1 MNSKEFYKTNKT
13 KQKETKKRD
22 SAKKRGNI
30 LKKSSVFKMGSISAA
45 IKVIVLRQTLEKQD
59 YEMGTNRVWVEIA
72 KNLVKKD
79 PVNYYNLRIELK
91 LDERVVKAF
100 LKKIKNLDVE
110 ESQEQKDGEIA
121 KNLSI
126 DEVFDEIKKIIRA
139 FPFKFD
145 ELPEF
150 VLKDENKK
158 VEVIKS
164 IVEMLLNKEFKD
176 EKEITSDK
184 CEVYKRLFNEI
195 IKIDEVMD
203 SFSEDKTEAKEDL
216 KNCVVAFFEKLLVKY
231 PEACEILPRFIISDK
246 EAYRK
251 LNEAFLTGVEKKIE
265 KMIIEENNNHA
276 SNKENDN
283 NVTNEE
289 NNNHA
294 SNEENNNHASNKK
307 NNNHASNKKKKNNV
321 TNVDSVMDEL
331 VQKWQSMI
339 SDRTKSEKSKKEE
352 KEATKKKENE
362 AEGRKETLIG
372 KLRDRTYLDFD
383 GIKAEAEEECAKIAK
398 EIENIDKAFGE
409 ADTKLKKAR
418 EDEESAKAK
427 LEEAKKDEES
437 AKAKLEEAEKAFN
450 EAEEEA
456 EKGALDRRTKEYK
469 EVKKAKDTA
478 EENAVAAKEAKETAE
493 ENAATAEKAAEDA
506 QEKYDAVNA
515 QKQRRDELENKK
527 VRAEGIKKEIENAI
541 RESNYSVASS
551 GLIELKGLN
560 KNENAP
566 KEPSAGR

>member
-45 IKVIVLRQTLEKQD
+45 IKVIVLRQTLETKD

-79 PVNYYNLRIELK
+79 PVNYYNLRPELK
-91 LDERVVKAF
+91 FDERVVEAF

-126 DEVFDEIKKIIRA
+126 DKVFDEIKKIIRA
-139 FPFKFD
+139 FPIKFD

-158 VEVIKS
+158 VEVIKL
-164 IVEMLLNKEFKD
+164 IVKVLDKEFED
-176 EKEITSDK
+176 EEEITSAK
-184 CEVYKRLFNEI
+184 CEEYQKLFNTI

-203 SFSEDKTEAKEDL
+203 SFSEDKTETKEDL

-231 PEACEILPRFIISDK
+231 PEACEILPRSIISDK

-251 LNEAFLTGVEKKIE
+251 LNEAFLTGVDKKIE
-265 KMIIEENNNHA
+265 KIII
-276 SNKENDN
+276 
-283 NVTNEE
+283 
-289 NNNHA
+289 
-294 SNEENNNHASNKK
+294 EENNNHASNKK
-307 NNNHASNKKKKNNV
+307 NNNHASNKENDDNV
-321 TNVDSVMDEL
+321 INIDSVMDDL
-331 VQKWQSMI
+331 VKMWQSMI
-339 SDRTKSEKSKKEE
+339 SDRTKSEKSKEEE

-362 AEGRKETLIG
+362 AKGRKETLIG

-383 GIKAEAEEECAKIAK
+383 GIKEEAEKECAKIADETEK
-398 EIENIDKAFGE
+398 LIEEEGLTNIDEVFGE
-409 ADTKLKKAR
+409 ANAKLEKAG
-418 EDEESAKAK
+418 EDEKSAKAK
-427 LEEAKKDEES
+427 LEEAK
-437 AKAKLEEAEKAFN
+437 EAFVK
-450 EAEEEA
+450 AEE
-456 EKGALDRRTKEYK
+456 KVTNGDLKRTQKEYK
-469 EVKKAKDTA
+469 DVQK
-478 EENAVAAKEAKETAE
+478 AKETAE
-493 ENAATAEKAAEDA
+493 NDAATAKTAAEAA
-506 QEKYDAVNA
+506 QKEYNAVNA
-515 QKQRRDELENKK
+515 QKQRRDELKNKEDK
-527 VRAEGIKKEIENAI
+527 AVKIKEKIENAI
-541 RESNYSVASS
+541 GESNYSVALS

-560 KNENAP
+560 ENEKAP
-566 KEPSAGR
+566 EEPSAGR

>member
-1 MNSKEFYKTNKT
+1 MNSKEFYKTNKP

-45 IKVIVLRQTLEKQD
+45 IKVIVLRQTLETKD

-79 PVNYYNLRIELK
+79 PVNYYNLRPELK
-91 LDERVVKAF
+91 FDERVVEAF

-126 DEVFDEIKKIIRA
+126 DKVFDEIKKIIRA

-158 VEVIKS
+158 VEVIKL
-164 IVEMLLNKEFKD
+164 IVKVLDKEFED
-176 EKEITSDK
+176 EEEITSAK
-184 CEVYKRLFNEI
+184 CTEYKRLFNEI

-203 SFSEDKTEAKEDL
+203 SFSEDKTETKEDL

-231 PEACEILPRFIISDK
+231 PEACEILPRSIISDK

-251 LNEAFLTGVEKKIE
+251 LNEAFLTGVDKKID

-276 SNKENDN
+276 SNKENDD

-294 SNEENNNHASNKK
+294 SNKKNKK
-307 NNNHASNKKKKNNV
+307 NNNNV
-321 TNVDSVMDEL
+321 TNTNSVIDEL
-331 VQKWQSMI
+331 GKKWESMI
-339 SDRTKSEKSKKEE
+339 SDQTESEKRKKEE

-362 AEGRKETLIG
+362 AKGRKETLIG

-383 GIKAEAEEECAKIAK
+383 GIKAEAEKECAKIADETEK
-398 EIENIDKAFGE
+398 LIEEEGLTNIDEVFGE
-409 ADTKLKKAR
+409 ANAKLEKAG
-418 EDEESAKAK
+418 EDEKSAKAK
-427 LEEAKKDEES
+427 LEEAK
-437 AKAKLEEAEKAFN
+437 EAFVK
-450 EAEEEA
+450 AEE
-456 EKGALDRRTKEYK
+456 KVTNGDLKRTQKEYK
-469 EVKKAKDTA
+469 DVKK
-478 EENAVAAKEAKETAE
+478 AKETAE
-493 ENAATAEKAAEDA
+493 NDAATAKTAAEAA
-506 QEKYDAVNA
+506 QKEYDKVKA
-515 QKQRRDELENKK
+515 QKQRRDELKNKK
-527 VRAEGIKKEIENAI
+527 DKAEKIKGKIENAI
-541 RESNYSVASS
+541 GESNYSDASS

-560 KNENAP
+560 ENEKAP
-566 KEPSAGR
+566 EEPSAGR

>member
-1 MNSKEFYKTNKT
+1 MNSKEFYKTNKP

-45 IKVIVLRQTLEKQD
+45 IKVIVLRQTLGTEGF
-59 YEMGTNRVWVEIA
+59 EMGTNRVWVEIA

-79 PVNYYNLRIELK
+79 PANYYNLRPGLK
-91 LDERVVKAF
+91 FDERVVEAF

-126 DEVFDEIKKIIRA
+126 DNVFDEIKKIIRA

-158 VEVIKS
+158 VEVIKL
-164 IVEMLLNKEFKD
+164 IVKVLDKEFED
-176 EKEITSDK
+176 EEEITSAK
-184 CEVYKRLFNEI
+184 YVEYKRLFNEI

-203 SFSEDKTEAKEDL
+203 SFSEDKTETKEDL

-231 PEACEILPRFIISDK
+231 PEACEILPRSIISDK

-251 LNEAFLTGVEKKIE
+251 LNEAFLTGCEKKIE
-265 KMIIEENNNHA
+265 KIII
-276 SNKENDN
+276 
-283 NVTNEE
+283 
-289 NNNHA
+289 
-294 SNEENNNHASNKK
+294 EENNNHASNKK
-307 NNNHASNKKKKNNV
+307 NNKKNNNNV
-321 TNVDSVMDEL
+321 TNIDSVMDEL
-331 VQKWQSMI
+331 GEKWQSMI
-339 SDRTKSEKSKKEE
+339 SARTKSEKSKKEE

-383 GIKAEAEEECAKIAK
+383 GIK
-398 EIENIDKAFGE
+398 
-409 ADTKLKKAR
+409 
-418 EDEESAKAK
+418 
-427 LEEAKKDEES
+427 EEAKKEYAKIADETEKLIEEEGLTNIDEVFGE
-437 AKAKLEEAEKAFN
+437 ANAKLEKAGEDEKSANAKLEKAKEAFVK
-450 EAEEEA
+450 AEE
-456 EKGALDRRTKEYK
+456 KVTNGDLKRTQKEYK
-469 EVKKAKDTA
+469 DVKK
-478 EENAVAAKEAKETAE
+478 AKETAE
-493 ENAATAEKAAEDA
+493 NDAAIAKTAAEDA
-506 QEKYDAVNA
+506 QKEYGKVEA
-515 QKQRRDELENKK
+515 QRQRRDELKNKEDEAVK
-527 VRAEGIKKEIENAI
+527 IKKKIEDAI
-541 RESNYSVASS
+541 RESNYSVALS

-560 KNENAP
+560 ENEKAP
-566 KEPSAGR
+566 EEPSAGR